1 MFFLAMVSHPHV
13 QAKAQEQIDSVLGAG
28 RLPQFDDLPSMP
40 YVEAIMME
48 LMRWQPA
55 VPVRTYYIQ

>member
-1 MFFLAMVSHPHV
+1 MFFFAMVLHPHV
-13 QAKAQEQIDSVLGAG
+13 QTKAQAQIDSVLGMG

-48 LMRWQPA
+48 LMRWRPS
-55 VPVRTYYIQ
+55 VPIGTYNDV